1 MAVSKG
7 TVALLHPP
15 PHFCTRWP
23 ASHLEVSVSLWM
35 KCQIK
40 CDVKCF
46 YYNPKSQ
53 YCTMLHVLIIDSL
66 HIINNNTKMIQRSV
80 SEDPV
85 KMNESFLFS
94 LATSAEPMQFTWKMN
109 ERWTKDLPEDS
120 VGRWTKHWP
129 EDTVGRWTI
138 RSSAGYRSLD
148 HFSRDLHWFSR
159 GNSYLILFRVTA
171 VFSIETWIIFVHKS

>member
-1 MAVSKG
+1 
-7 TVALLHPP
+7 
-15 PHFCTRWP
+15 
-23 ASHLEVSVSLWM
+23 M

-66 HIINNNTKMIQRSV
+66 HIINNNTKMILRSV

-94 LATSAEPMQFTWKMN
+94 LATSAEPMQVTWKMN
-109 ERWTKDLPEDS
+109 ESFTNDTSLQCTIAGEATVLLTLSTD
-120 VGRWTKHWP
+120 KHHVP
-129 EDTVGRWTI
+129 HC
-138 RSSAGYRSLD
+138 YR
-148 HFSRDLHWFSR
+148 
-159 GNSYLILFRVTA
+159 N
-171 VFSIETWIIFVHKS
+171 

>member
-15 PHFCTRWP
+15 PQFCTRWP

-94 LATSAEPMQFTWKMN
+94 LATSAEPMQVTWKMN
-109 ERWTKDLPEDS
+109 DERDLICIRQMNESFTSRPCLRVNERS
-120 VGRWTKHWP
+120 GRWTSCSP
-129 EDTVGRWTI
+129 PD
-138 RSSAGYRSLD
+138 
-148 HFSRDLHWFSR
+148 
-159 GNSYLILFRVTA
+159 RV
-171 VFSIETWIIFVHKS
+171 FG

>member
-15 PHFCTRWP
+15 PQFCTRWP

-94 LATSAEPMQFTWKMN
+94 LVTSAEPMQVTWKMN
-109 ERWTKDLPEDS
+109 DERWTMNESLIYSLPVLSLCRSREK
-120 VGRWTKHWP
+120 WTMNDERKIYP
-129 EDTVGRWTI
+129 KTRLADERNIDPKT
-138 RSSAGYRSLD
+138 RSGGER
-148 HFSRDLHWFSR
+148 
-159 GNSYLILFRVTA
+159 
-171 VFSIETWIIFVHKS
+171 FVHLPDTDL

>member
-1 MAVSKG
+1 
-7 TVALLHPP
+7 
-15 PHFCTRWP
+15 
-23 ASHLEVSVSLWM
+23 M

-85 KMNESFLFS
+85 KMNDERDLICIRQMNESF
-94 LATSAEPMQFTWKMN
+94 TSRPCLRVN
-109 ERWTKDLPEDS
+109 ERS
-120 VGRWTKHWP
+120 GRGT
-129 EDTVGRWTI
+129 
-138 RSSAGYRSLD
+138 SRSLLD
-148 HFSRDLHWFSR
+148 C
-159 GNSYLILFRVTA
+159 
-171 VFSIETWIIFVHKS
+171 VFCTNTD

>member
-15 PHFCTRWP
+15 PQFCTRWP

-94 LATSAEPMQFTWKMN
+94 LATSAEPMQVTWKIIQ
-109 ERWTKDLPEDS
+109 RLVS
-120 VGRWTKHWP
+120 GRWTNRSP
-129 EDTVGRWTI
+129 PDRVFGSMFRSSDNRVFGSMI
-138 RSSAGYRSLD
+138 RSCAGYESLD
-148 HFSRDLHWFSR
+148 PFPRDLHRLST
-159 GNSYLILFRVTA
+159 GS
-171 VFSIETWIIFVHKS
+171 

>member
-94 LATSAEPMQFTWKMN
+94 LATSAEPMQVTWKNDLKICIRQMNESFTSRPCLRVNVSFICQPSLRVNLSFIVHRSFFTW
-109 ERWTKDLPEDS
+109 P
-120 VGRWTKHWP
+120 
-129 EDTVGRWTI
+129 
-138 RSSAGYRSLD
+138 A
-148 HFSRDLHWFSR
+148 
-159 GNSYLILFRVTA
+159 
-171 VFSIETWIIFVHKS
+171 